1 MHVLILP
8 TRYPNWY
15 NQESNIFFKDQAE
28 ALASQNTKVSILAL
42 IPITIQDILRK
53 KTLKFG
59 LEIIESKGITTYRYL
74 FPVPPKSKWIQQIIR
89 CVVGKYLLKKYIL
102 KDKIPDV
109 VHVHT
114 FIAANLAIH
123 LKTKYNIPYVITEH
137 SSIFLRGL
145 ATNYDIKL
153 AQKAFQSSNRNIA
166 VSQNFKHILEDL
178 FKSKFVYI
186 PNVVDT
192 NFFRP
197 TNVDKYR
204 DFTILNIAN
213 LNPNKNQK
221 LLISSFSKIH
231 ESFPNIKLRIGG
243 EGPERENLNSLILE
257 LGLEEEVTLL
267 GKLTRSGVL
276 AEMQQSHVFALT
288 SKFETFGVVLVEAMA
303 CGVPVIS
310 TKCGGAES
318 IVESNVNG
326 ILIEETLFD
335 KGLTTL
341 IENYSTYDS
350 KGIVLNVEKQFS
362 NTSVISQL
370 LTVYKDQVIND

>member
-28 ALASQNTKVSILAL
+28 ALASENTKVSILAL

-53 KTLKFG
+53 KRLKFG
-59 LEIIESKGITTYRYL
+59 LEITESKNIITYSYL

-89 CVVGKYLLKKYIL
+89 GVVGKYLIKKYIL
-102 KDKIPDV
+102 KDKTPDV

-123 LKTKYNIPYVITEH
+123 LKIKYDIPYVITEH

-145 ATNYDIKL
+145 ATNYDKKL
-153 AQKAFQSSNRNIA
+153 AQKAFQYSSRNIA
-166 VSQNFKHILEDL
+166 VSQNFKHILEQV

-197 TNVDKYR
+197 TNDDKYR
-204 DFTILNIAN
+204 DFTILNVAN
-213 LNPNKNQK
+213 LNSNKNQK

-231 ESFPNIKLRIGG
+231 ETFPSIKLRIGG
-243 EGPERENLNSLILE
+243 EGPERENLNSFILE
-257 LGLEEEVTLL
+257 LGLEGEVTLL
-267 GKLTRSGVL
+267 GKLTRTDVL

-303 CGVPVIS
+303 CGLPVIS
-310 TKCGGAES
+310 TNSGGPSS
-318 IVESNVNG
+318 IIKNGKNG
-326 ILIEETLFD
+326 ILVNNEQSFEEELGNFIRD
-335 KGLTTL
+335 YSSLNL
-341 IENYSTYDS
+341 NDIRENT
-350 KGIVLNVEKQFS
+350 VAEFS
-362 NTSVISQL
+362 NNAVVEML
-370 LTVYKDQVIND
+370 LLIYLDVVK